1 MLFFFLL
8 FSDKQQRN
16 ISVLPK
22 LLWSRWWQILY
33 CRGLLLTFNDIPNI
47 TSVFQMLQSSSFF
60 QKKVL
65 NQILCL
71 VALRRVED
79 KQVAIKL
86 LELWP
91 NMVKMI
97 NRWECLRKWKR
108 SSSKSYE
115 IILTAVN
122 DDLIPAKMHLF
133 SFIACLFVSFLLEY

>member
-1 MLFFFLL
+1 
-8 FSDKQQRN
+8 
-16 ISVLPK
+16 
-22 LLWSRWWQILY
+22 
-33 CRGLLLTFNDIPNI
+33 
-47 TSVFQMLQSSSFF
+47 MLQSSSFF